1 MIDTG
6 MGPVFAFCETATKC
20 TFIDFSIEA
29 EMPRRLGPATL
40 LRSEVEGS
48 EDRRLQTVGV
58 EQPEHV
64 EHDDV
69 VFSVAAAFGAVF
81 VLE

>member
-1 MIDTG
+1 M
-6 MGPVFAFCETATKC
+6 
-20 TFIDFSIEA
+20 
-29 EMPRRLGPATL
+29 
-40 LRSEVEGS
+40 
-48 EDRRLQTVGV
+48 GV

>member
-1 MIDTG
+1 MIETG
-6 MGPVFAFCETATKC
+6 MGPVFAFCETWMKC
-20 TFIDFSIEA
+20 TFTNFLHRG